1 MPLNRRDG
9 SYFGTLCALDTLPA
23 TIDEQ
28 NLDIF
33 HMLASLIAFELEADD
48 HRRQQAHE
56 LAHARE
62 AASRGERFI
71 GVLGHE
77 LRTPLAAIKGL
88 SQIMLRRGELSDQS
102 RTDLGRI
109 VASAD
114 RLNRLTHD
122 LIDFTRTRIGGEMTI
137 SPSAANLAAL
147 CHQCLEDV
155 RMEHPNRLIHLETA
169 GDLNGHWD
177 PDRLAQVITNLATN
191 AVRYSPVTSP
201 VEVIARPEEDHVC
214 LQVRNAGE
222 PIQDDEL
229 AHIFDPFRQGEH
241 NATNPQHPGS
251 LGLGLSIVKQ
261 IVLAHGGTIDA
272 SSAAAAGT
280 VFTARL
286 PRNVEASPPNADS
299 AWKDALAP

>member
-33 HMLASLIAFELEADD
+33 HMLAGLIAFELEADD
-48 HRRQQAHE
+48 HRRQQARE

-62 AASRGERFI
+62 AASRGEHFI

-88 SQIMLRRGELSDQS
+88 SQMMLRRAELSDQS

-109 VASAD
+109 VTSAD

-122 LIDFTRTRIGGEMTI
+122 LLDFTRTRLGGEMTI
-137 SPSAANLAAL
+137 SPRAANLEAL

-155 RMEHPNRLIHLETA
+155 RMEHPDRLIHLETT

-177 PDRLAQVITNLATN
+177 PDRLSQVITNLATN
-191 AVRYSPVTSP
+191 AVRYSPATSP
-201 VEVIARPEEDHVC
+201 VEVIARPEEDHLC

-222 PIQDDEL
+222 PIQDAEL
-229 AHIFDPFRQGEH
+229 AHIFDPFQRGERK
-241 NATNPQHPGS
+241 ATDQQHAGG

-261 IVLAHGGTIDA
+261 IVLTHGGTIDA
-272 SSAAAAGT
+272 HSSTETGT
-280 VFTARL
+280 VFTVRL
-286 PRNVEASPPNADS
+286 PRNVEASPPNAD
-299 AWKDALAP
+299 